1 MSIFID
7 TNIFVA
13 LRNENDINHEKSKEI
28 MKKAL
33 LGEYG
38 TIYTSDYVF
47 DEAVTVAIART
58 RNIDFA
64 KDIGD
69 YILSAKRIKMI
80 FVDDNI
86 FNDAWRLFKKLSRK
100 KLSFTNC
107 TNIAIIRNYNIEYIA
122 SFDSHFDGLVNR
134 IF

>member
-47 DEAVTVAIART
+47 DEAVTVALART
-58 RNIDFA
+58 KNVDFA
-64 KDIGD
+64 KDIGAVS
-69 YILSAKRIKMI
+69 YTHLTLPTKA
-80 FVDDNI
+80 
-86 FNDAWRLFKKLSRK
+86 
-100 KLSFTNC
+100 
-107 TNIAIIRNYNIEYIA
+107 
-122 SFDSHFDGLVNR
+122 
-134 IF
+134 